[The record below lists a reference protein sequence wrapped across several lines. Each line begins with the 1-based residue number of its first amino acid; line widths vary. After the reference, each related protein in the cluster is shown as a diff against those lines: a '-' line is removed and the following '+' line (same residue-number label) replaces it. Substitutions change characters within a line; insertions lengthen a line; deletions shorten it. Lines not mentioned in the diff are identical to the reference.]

1 MSDQDRYNS
10 NQQQPHSNSASI
22 LNGGDNS
29 TPSAFWR
36 NPAFSSSNNVPRMR
50 PPMESPPQP
59 PSQPL
64 GREDM
69 FRRHEPPVSSS
80 STVNMAPR
88 IPSSYSIPMSQ
99 AAHPPPPPPTLPR
112 PSPLPG
118 YEQQQQPL
126 PPLSSSSPSPSS
138 SHALQQHTS
147 PPQQPT
153 RNSSP
158 NASSGRR
165 TRITRACKF
174 YICMITYS
182 SNSLTL

>member
-1 MSDQDRYNS
+1 MSDQDRYSS

-80 STVNMAPR
+80 PTVNMAPR

-118 YEQQQQPL
+118 YEQQQQQPL

-138 SHALQQHTS
+138 SHALQQQQQQHTS

-174 YICMITYS
+174 IYA
-182 SNSLTL
+182 